1 MTGDRREMKLPQERQ
16 QAIIELVTERGR
28 LSIADLTQH
37 LGVSEMTI
45 RRDLALLDSEGTIRR
60 IHGGA
65 LPVVSG
71 SYEPPFGVRTKL
83 KAAAKQEIA
92 ALVGSRIGDGETVIL
107 DGGTTAAAIA
117 EVLLNRNISICTL
130 SLRVADVLTA
140 STAVRL
146 MIAGGIVRPDER
158 SLIGPAA
165 LRIFEDHRFD
175 VYIMTA
181 SGIHISAGITEWNLD
196 DTAVKRAALRAA
208 NRCIVACDASKFGKT
223 AFGRICG
230 VEEVDTIVT
239 DSAID
244 PRQQSAFGAVDVNF
258 CVA

>member
-1 MTGDRREMKLPQERQ
+1 
-16 QAIIELVTERGR
+16 
-28 LSIADLTQH
+28 
-37 LGVSEMTI
+37 
-45 RRDLALLDSEGTIRR
+45 
-60 IHGGA
+60 
-65 LPVVSG
+65 
-71 SYEPPFGVRTKL
+71 
-83 KAAAKQEIA
+83 
-92 ALVGSRIGDGETVIL
+92 
-107 DGGTTAAAIA
+107 
-117 EVLLNRNISICTL
+117 
-130 SLRVADVLTA
+130 
-140 STAVRL
+140 